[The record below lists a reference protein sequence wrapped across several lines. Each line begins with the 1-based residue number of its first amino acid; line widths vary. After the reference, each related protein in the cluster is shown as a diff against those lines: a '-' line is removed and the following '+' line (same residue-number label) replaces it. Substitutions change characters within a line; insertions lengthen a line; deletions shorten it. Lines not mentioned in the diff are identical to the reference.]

1 MMTFPVSGVE
11 TEWWVPL
18 LTAFCISVFTSTGG
32 VSGAFLLLPF
42 QMSILGFTGPAV
54 SATNMLYNVVAIP
67 SGVYQY
73 GREKR
78 LVKPLV
84 WTTVLGTLPGVFLG
98 AVIRINYLPDPRF
111 FKLFV
116 GIVLLYVGIRL
127 LIDVVNAVAVS
138 PPRLTESLKTHEVK
152 SLAFNLK
159 RIGYSF
165 EGEDYYASFWGI
177 FLLSAVV
184 GIIGGIYGI
193 GGGAIIAPF
202 LVTAFRLPVHT
213 VAGAALLGTFIT
225 SVAGV
230 AFFTFLAPFYS
241 QTGFAIAPDWM
252 LGFLFGI
259 GGATGIYIGARLQRR
274 IPARLIKSILAACI
288 LFVAVRYIWRFFI

>member
-1 MMTFPVSGVE
+1 MITFPISGVE

-18 LTAFCISVFTSTGG
+18 LTAFCISIFTSTGG

-54 SATNMLYNVVAIP
+54 SATNMLYNVIAIP
-67 SGVYQY
+67 SGVYRY
-73 GREKR
+73 AKEKR

-84 WTTVLGTLPGVFLG
+84 WTTILGTLPGVFLG
-98 AVIRINYLPDPRF
+98 AIIRINYLPDPRT

-116 GIVLLYVGIRL
+116 GMVLLYIGIRL
-127 LIDVVNAVAVS
+127 LIDVARHAPKKKSFNS
-138 PPRLTESLKTHEVK
+138 DRLTAEFAVK
-152 SLAFNLK
+152 PLAFNLK

-165 EGEDYYASFWGI
+165 EGRDYYASFWGI

-225 SVAGV
+225 SIAGV

-241 QTGFAIAPDWM
+241 QTGLTIAV
-252 LGFLFGI
+252 
-259 GGATGIYIGARLQRR
+259 
-274 IPARLIKSILAACI
+274 CI
-288 LFVAVRYIWRFFI
+288 IFVGVRYIWGFFC